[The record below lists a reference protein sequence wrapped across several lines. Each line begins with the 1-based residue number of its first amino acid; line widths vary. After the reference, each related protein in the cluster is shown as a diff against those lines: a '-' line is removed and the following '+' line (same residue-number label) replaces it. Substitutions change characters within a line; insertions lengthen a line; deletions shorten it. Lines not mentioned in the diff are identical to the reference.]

1 MKKQIGEVRKNMQII
16 LDTLSEERSNR
27 KELKE

>member
-1 MKKQIGEVRKNMQII
+1 MKKQTGEVRKNMQII